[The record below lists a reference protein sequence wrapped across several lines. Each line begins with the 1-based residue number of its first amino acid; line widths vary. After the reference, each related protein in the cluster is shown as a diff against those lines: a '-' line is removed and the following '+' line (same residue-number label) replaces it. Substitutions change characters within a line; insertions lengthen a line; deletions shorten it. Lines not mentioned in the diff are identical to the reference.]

1 MPISVPPKS
10 DCLCS
15 HASNNLIYEPRGPQ
29 GAPGSECEPWA
40 YWPRPPTVSC
50 CLRLCALLTCDD
62 ATTNK
67 TKRQLGTKEGRE
79 RVLLDWGISRTMRHR
94 LIMLTY
100 HFQAHTPNP
109 PHHALVWPKPK
120 RLYNWLGLALPIKH
134 TLYLSLMGEKIVL
147 HQHLYLHFPPSLVP
161 TRRLN
166 NNLCTVY
173 KDINLYCN
181 CKVYA
186 NRWQVIFLSRLNAL
200 QIKLSTLP
208 QVS

>member
-29 GAPGSECEPWA
+29 GAPGSECGPWA
-40 YWPRPPTVSC
+40 CWPGPPTVSC

-67 TKRQLGTKEGRE
+67 TKRQLGTKGRE
-79 RVLLDWGISRTMRHR
+79 RVLLDRGISRTMRHR

-109 PHHALVWPKPK
+109 PQHALVGPKPK

-134 TLYLSLMGEKIVL
+134 TLYLSLMGEKQSFINISISISS
-147 HQHLYLHFPPSLVP
+147 SLVP
-161 TRRLN
+161 TRCLN